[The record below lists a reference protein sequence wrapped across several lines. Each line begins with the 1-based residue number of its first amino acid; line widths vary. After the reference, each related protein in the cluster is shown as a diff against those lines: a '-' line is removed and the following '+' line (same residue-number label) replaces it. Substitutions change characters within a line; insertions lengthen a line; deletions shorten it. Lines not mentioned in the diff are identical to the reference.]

1 MQSIMK
7 ILLTAGAAAASMYYL
22 DPSSGQDRRA
32 VARARLEDGK
42 DTVAHG
48 VHRASNR
55 FDSASRQARDAGRT
69 LGRETG
75 KLSDDARELAAGV
88 AGTVA
93 SFLNR
98 NRSQGKA
105 RAALR
110 SATRGK
116 FLIPGWLITTGVGAA
131 AMYFF
136 SPSQGEAR
144 RARLYERLDGWR
156 DTAQEKV
163 SAVGR
168 KLPRKEE
175 MRDEAEEMTDSLTDS
190 MTGNGSDRLR
200 KQDGLQDRPL
210 QAE

>member
-1 MQSIMK
+1 MQSLMK
-7 ILLTAGAAAASMYYL
+7 ILLGAGVSAASMYYL
-22 DPSSGQDRRA
+22 DPARGQDRRA
-32 VARARLEDGK
+32 EVRARLEHGK
-42 DTVAHG
+42 DAVAQGIHE
-48 VHRASNR
+48 ASNR
-55 FDSASRQARDAGRT
+55 LDSASRYVRDAGSE

-75 KLSDDARELAAGV
+75 RLSHGARNLAAGA
-88 AGTVA
+88 AGTAA
-93 SFLNR
+93 SLLNR
-98 NRSQGKA
+98 DRSHGTA
-105 RAALR
+105 RAALKH
-110 SATRGK
+110 APRGK
-116 FLIPGWLITTGVGAA
+116 FLIPGWLVTAGVGAA

-136 SPSQGEAR
+136 SPSQGAAR

-175 MRDEAEEMTDSLTDS
+175 IRDKAEEMTDSLSDS
-190 MTGNGSDRLR
+190 MTGNGPDRLR